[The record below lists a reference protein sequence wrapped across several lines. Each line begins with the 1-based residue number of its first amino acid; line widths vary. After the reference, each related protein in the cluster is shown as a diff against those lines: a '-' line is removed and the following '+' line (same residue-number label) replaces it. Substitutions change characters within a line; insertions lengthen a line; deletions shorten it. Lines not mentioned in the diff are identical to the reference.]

1 MSNIKVTLFGKFSI
15 DHGEK
20 RTYIRARKVQELLI
34 YLLVFRN
41 HPKPRESLSE
51 ALWGDEPAPV
61 SRRNLRQT
69 LWHLQAAIRKFT
81 SSSGL
86 KLLIEDGWI
95 HIRLPADFWLDTA
108 EFEQVFQRVNQKQAR
123 ELGREDVSAM
133 QYAVDLYRGD
143 LLEGWYQDWC
153 IFERE
158 RFQIMNLTLLD
169 KLVQYC
175 EIHGNYEA
183 GLAYGWRILKQDH
196 AYERAHRQLMRLY
209 ALSGDRTQALYQYQ
223 RCVNALQVELG
234 VEPSARTR
242 QLYEQIQSD
251 TFVSA
256 PFVGEVVP
264 SPVPAND
271 PTIEAVLDRLQQF
284 SLTLKRMDTQ
294 VQQDIAALETMLA
307 DKTNRSSKENRK
319 LAG

>member
-15 DHGEK
+15 DDGQQK
-20 RTYIRARKVQELLI
+20 ANIRARKVQELLI

-41 HPKPRESLSE
+41 YPKPRESLSE
-51 ALWGDEPAPV
+51 ALWGDEPATI

-69 LWHLQAAIRKFT
+69 LWHLQAAFREFK
-81 SSSGL
+81 SASGL
-86 KLLIEDGWI
+86 EVLVEDGWI
-95 HIRLPADFWLDTA
+95 HIRLPTDFWLDTA
-108 EFEQVFQRVNQKQAR
+108 EFEQVFQQVDQKQAR
-123 ELGREDVSAM
+123 ALSPEDFSAM
-133 QYAVDLYRGD
+133 QYAVNLYRGD

-158 RFQIMNLTLLD
+158 RFQIMNLMLLD

-175 EIHGNYEA
+175 EMHQNYEA
-183 GLAYGWRILKQDH
+183 GLAYGWRILRHDH

-234 VEPSARTR
+234 VAPSARTR

-251 TFVSA
+251 TFVTPIVARDSL
-256 PFVGEVVP
+256 PFASHEP
-264 SPVPAND
+264 EQ
-271 PTIEAVLDRLQQF
+271 TIEVTLEHLQQL
-284 SLTLKRMDTQ
+284 SSTLRSIESQ
-294 VQQDIAALETMLA
+294 VHQDIVGLRNML
-307 DKTNRSSKENRK
+307 NEYRK
-319 LAG
+319 QPPLAE